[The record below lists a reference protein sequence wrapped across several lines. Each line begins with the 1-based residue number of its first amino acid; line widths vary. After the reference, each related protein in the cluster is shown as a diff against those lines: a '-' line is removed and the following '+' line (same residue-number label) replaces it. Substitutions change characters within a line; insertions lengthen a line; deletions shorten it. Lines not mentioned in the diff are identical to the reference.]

1 MHTRPTIFHLHHFR
15 CSQTLCIMCIAHRF
29 VKSFY
34 GSWNY
39 IRALSIEFAFQHFD
53 PDLRKCHPNTV
64 IATPQFML
72 QTVCVSERV
81 SECVCVWSL
90 MPFTHRLHELQQFM
104 LHIALHRCIVI
115 HSCAWAFWIFTH
127 TCIDHS
133 TKSQKIIPQSWST
146 K

>member
-72 QTVCVSERV
+72 QTVCVS
-81 SECVCVWSL
+81 VCMVVDAFHPSVAW
-90 MPFTHRLHELQQFM
+90 
-104 LHIALHRCIVI
+104 IATVYVAHCSASLHRDSFMRLSILNI
-115 HSCAWAFWIFTH
+115 YTYIYRPFHK
-127 TCIDHS
+127 
-133 TKSQKIIPQSWST
+133 KSKNYTAVMVNQRAMSQYF
-146 K
+146 